1 MAKILKPTRF
11 EEELI
16 TQIQK
21 IADDEHSGNYTAAL
35 ESLAKQALSMRSV
48 DEDVRWKM
56 YSGGKRFCDGFYD
69 DKLTRKIIDGLH
81 I

>member
-16 TQIQK
+16 NKIQAV
-21 IADDEHSGNYTAAL
+21 ADEDHSGNYTAAL

-48 DEDVRWKM
+48 DEDVRWKL
-56 YSGGKRFCDGFYD
+56 YSGGKRHCGGGYD
-69 DKLTRKIIDGLH
+69 DKLTRQIIDGLH

>member
-16 TQIQK
+16 SQIQK
-21 IADDEHSGNYTAAL
+21 IADEDHSGNYTAAL

-48 DEDVRWKM
+48 DEDTRWKI
-56 YSGGKRFCDGFYD
+56 YSGGKRFFDGSYD

>member
-11 EEELI
+11 EESLI
-16 TQIQK
+16 KEIQA
-21 IADDEHSGNYTAAL
+21 IADSEHSGNYTAAL
-35 ESLAKQALSMRSV
+35 ESLARQSLSMRSIN
-48 DEDVRWKM
+48 ENIRWGL
-56 YSGGKRFCDGFYD
+56 YSGGKKHCGGAYD